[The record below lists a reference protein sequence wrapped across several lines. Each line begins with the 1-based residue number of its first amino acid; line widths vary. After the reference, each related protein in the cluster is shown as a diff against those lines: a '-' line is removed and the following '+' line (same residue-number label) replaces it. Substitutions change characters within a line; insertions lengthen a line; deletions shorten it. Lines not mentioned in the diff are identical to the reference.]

1 MNYSS
6 GDESDTELDMAF
18 HDLALEPPRP
28 GAEDPDDEG
37 ANGDPDDEDEDPDGV
52 NGDPDDAAVRRLR
65 RGVRGN
71 AFDREAEGLV
81 PTDGLAWADAP
92 HPLCTA
98 RLLTIDDPR
107 ATTPAGF
114 KGELFMPQKT
124 LLAAMLALERCPRV
138 PVEDPRCAEEWGGL
152 IQTRIARVSEKF
164 SFGKTVLSLALVCEQ
179 PVPARLPDQQPLVTY
194 PLVGAGAR
202 CKNRANV
209 VAVRGAGSYDP
220 VGLGFLP
227 EVTVRYSRFL
237 RLTVVAAASNVISQW
252 ESETRRFTTL
262 RVFIVENVHSLR
274 EFERMYHNGLAADL
288 DLLFVKAGRVT
299 TSFVVKGEPPHPGKS
314 KNRSLFEALARILEG
329 VPVARLIID
338 DYDTLKLGSDDCFF
352 PALFTWLISA
362 TRRQTTARAALR
374 VGQPTLEGFFRA
386 NLMTSFPILGAALDD
401 VVNQVF
407 SLHCAPGFVDDHI
420 SSTKIDYRRIYVRGG
435 RAADILRD
443 LEVPEDVIEMVNAD
457 AVGTAAQKLGIDA
470 LSIADVIHR
479 VVGAHLDKLR
489 HAVRTLAR
497 VAHARKALTA
507 KDGCEKDRD
516 TIKKLREALKD
527 GSDAEAAAMLA
538 AVAGPSHE
546 VTTSL
551 KALESWAEEQHD
563 SHGKTLNRM
572 RDNIRE
578 GHCQCCQLPFERGDD
593 PEPAYILAGCC
604 QIIVCEPCIIRK
616 EGGFKKVFIKRCPN
630 CLNDIAVKTSLVR
643 VGAEL
648 DLEAALKDEAVI
660 DTGDTTAEPAG
671 APNEVPTSVADS
683 LDADLLDADS
693 LDADPLAADPLA
705 ADPLDADPLDADPL
719 DADLL
724 DALNN
729 PKLKALIQFIHAES
743 RKGRAAQ
750 APQAAQAIDCLLDI
764 HTPPYVEGLLDG
776 RRDVPWPLGQR
787 RKFLVFTM
795 HAEST
800 RLIAR
805 ACEALAIRFCI
816 LRGTRAEKDGVVRA
830 LREEIDVML
839 VTAAKDCG
847 GLNLP
852 QLSHIIFYHRIL
864 DRNVEAQVAARG
876 QRLGREGNL
885 EIVTFINE
893 AEAEGLPPP
902 AI

>member
-6 GDESDTELDMAF
+6 SDESDAELDMAF
-18 HDLALEPPRP
+18 HALALDPPGP
-28 GAEDPDDEG
+28 GAEDPDEEDPDDEG
-37 ANGDPDDEDEDPDGV
+37 APDG
-52 NGDPDDAAVRRLR
+52 GPDDAAVRRLR

-92 HPLCTA
+92 HPLSTA

-209 VAVRGAGSYDP
+209 VALRGAGSYDP

-252 ESETRRFTTL
+252 ESETRRFTAL
-262 RVFIVENVHSLR
+262 RFFIIENVHSLR
-274 EFERMYHNGLAADL
+274 EFERMYHDGLAADL

-497 VAHARKALTA
+497 VAHARKALAA
-507 KDGCEKDRD
+507 KDGCEKDRNI
-516 TIKKLREALKD
+516 IKKLREDLKD
-527 GSDAEAAAMLA
+527 GSDAEAAAALA

-551 KALESWAEEQHD
+551 KALESWAEEQYE

-578 GHCQCCQLPFERGDD
+578 GHCQCCQLPFERGDA

-630 CLNDIAVKTSLVR
+630 CLHDIAVKTSLVR

-660 DTGDTTAEPAG
+660 DTAEPAAEPAG
-671 APNEVPTSVADS
+671 APNEVPTSVADALDADP
-683 LDADLLDADS
+683 LDADLLD
-693 LDADPLAADPLA
+693 
-705 ADPLDADPLDADPL
+705 ADPLDADPLDADPLAADLL

-743 RKGRAAQ
+743 RKGRGAQ

-764 HTPPYVEGLLDG
+764 RTPPYVEGLLDG
-776 RRDVPWPLGQR
+776 RRDVPWPLGRR

-816 LRGTRAEKDGVVRA
+816 LRGTRAEKDEVVRA

-902 AI
+902 AL

>member
-6 GDESDTELDMAF
+6 SDDEPDMAF
-18 HDLALEPPRP
+18 HALALDPPAP
-28 GAEDPDDEG
+28 AQAMHGPDDEG
-37 ANGDPDDEDEDPDGV
+37 PEGPDDEG
-52 NGDPDDAAVRRLR
+52 PDDAAARRLR
-65 RGVRGN
+65 RGVRAN
-71 AFDREAEGLV
+71 AFEREAEGLV
-81 PTDGLAWADAP
+81 PTDGLAWAEAP
-92 HPLCTA
+92 HPLWAA
-98 RLLTIDDPR
+98 RLLTTDDPR
-107 ATTPAGF
+107 ATTPVGF
-114 KGELFMPQKT
+114 KGRLFVPQES
-124 LLAAMLALERCPRV
+124 LLAAMRALEQCPRV
-138 PVEDPRCAEEWGGL
+138 LVEDPRCAASWGGL
-152 IQTRIARVSEKF
+152 IQTRIGRVSEKF
-164 SFGKTVLSLALVCEQ
+164 SFGKTVLSLALVCSQ

-202 CKNRANV
+202 SKNRANV

-220 VGLGFLP
+220 VGRGFLP

-252 ESETRRFTTL
+252 ENETRRFTSL
-262 RVFIVENVHSLR
+262 RFFIIENVRSLR
-274 EFERMYHNGLAADL
+274 EFEGQYHDGRAADL

-362 TRRQTTARAALR
+362 TRRQTTARAVLR
-374 VGQPTLEGFFRA
+374 VGHRSLEEFFRA

-420 SSTKIDYRRIYVRGG
+420 NSTRIDFRRIYVRGG

-443 LEVPEDVIEMVNAD
+443 LDVPEEVIEMVNAD
-457 AVGTAAQKLGIDA
+457 AVGTAAQALGIVA
-470 LSIADVIHR
+470 QSIADVIHR
-479 VVGAHLDKLR
+479 VVGDHLDKLR
-489 HAVRTLAR
+489 HALRTLAR

-516 TIKKLREALKD
+516 IIKKLREALKD
-527 GSDAEAAAMLA
+527 GSDTEAAAALA

-546 VTTSL
+546 VTTSIR
-551 KALESWAEEQHD
+551 ALESWAEEQRD

-578 GHCQCCQLPFERGDD
+578 GHCQCCALPFEKGDD
-593 PEPAYILAGCC
+593 AEPAYILAGCC

-616 EGGFKKVFIKRCPN
+616 EGALKVFIKRCPN
-630 CLNDIAVKTSLVR
+630 CLHDITVKTSLVR

-648 DLEAALKDEAVI
+648 DLEAALKDEAFLKDEAVI
-660 DTGDTTAEPAG
+660 DMGDPEAGSAADEVPAAADAEPAD
-671 APNEVPTSVADS
+671 ADAADADAAA
-683 LDADLLDADS
+683 DADL
-693 LDADPLAADPLA
+693 
-705 ADPLDADPLDADPL
+705 L

-729 PKLKALIQFIHAES
+729 PKLKALMQFIHAES
-743 RKGRAAQ
+743 RKGKAA
-750 APQAAQAIDCLLDI
+750 QAAQAAQVIDCLLDVR
-764 HTPPYVEGLLDG
+764 TPPYVEGLLDG
-776 RRDVPWPLGQR
+776 RRDVPWPLGRR
-787 RKFLVFTM
+787 RKFLIFTM
-795 HAEST
+795 HIEST
-800 RLIAR
+800 YLIAR
-805 ACEALAIRFCI
+805 ACEAFAIRFCI
-816 LRGTRAEKDGVVRA
+816 LRGTRAQKDETVRA
-830 LREEIDVML
+830 LREETDVML
-839 VTAAKDCG
+839 VTSAKDCG

-852 QLSHIIFYHRIL
+852 LLSHVVFYHRIL

-885 EIVTFINE
+885 EVVTFINE

-902 AI
+902 VL